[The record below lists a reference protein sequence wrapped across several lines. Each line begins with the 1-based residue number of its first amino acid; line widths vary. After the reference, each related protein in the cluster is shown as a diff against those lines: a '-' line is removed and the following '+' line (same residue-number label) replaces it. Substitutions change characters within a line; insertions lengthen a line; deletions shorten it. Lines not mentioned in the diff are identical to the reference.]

1 MRIVAT
7 EPFIGLK
14 PDKEQAVKVLEEAA
28 ELYAAWQLYEQAKK
42 LGDEKRVAAAARHF
56 EDEAADVVQAV
67 GNLCDSEGVNDLR
80 RAQKACTMRNRLR
93 GRYGK
98 AKRGE
103 VG

>member
-1 MRIVAT
+1 MRAVST
-7 EPFIGLK
+7 EPFVGLK

-28 ELYAAWQLYEQAKK
+28 ELYAAWQVYEQAKK
-42 LGDEKRVAAAARHF
+42 LGDEKRARAARQHF

-80 RAQKACTMRNRLR
+80 RAQKACTLRNRLR
-93 GRYGK
+93 GRYGNVRK
-98 AKRGE
+98 GS

>member
-1 MRIVAT
+1 MRVVAT
-7 EPFIGLK
+7 EPFIDLK

-42 LGDEKRVAAAARHF
+42 LGDEKREAAARRHF

-80 RAQKACTMRNRLR
+80 RAQKACNMRNRLR

-98 AKRGE
+98 AKKGS